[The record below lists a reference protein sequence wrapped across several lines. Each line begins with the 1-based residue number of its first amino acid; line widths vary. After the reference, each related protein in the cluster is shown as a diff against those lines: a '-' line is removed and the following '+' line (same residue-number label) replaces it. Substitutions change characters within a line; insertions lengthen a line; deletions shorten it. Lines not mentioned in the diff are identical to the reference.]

1 MGFLKKIGNI
11 NLNPLA
17 NLQLVNKNDLT
28 NLQTQ
33 NSALL
38 ATHQSAPKFRDDD
51 PDHYITSNARSS
63 LPMPYLDTPTG
74 SKVPLWRLHPHRMYE
89 MAENVGDLRAVYE
102 TIQREMFRNGLK
114 VQSKF
119 KYKCPECEKDF
130 KNKPSKNYVPM
141 GTLGSSSKKLE
152 FSCDECGYEGD
163 STTFKTP
170 DPKERV
176 KLKALMD
183 MKVNNNEQNLKVLGR
198 QYERDLD
205 IIDSAYVVVTRN
217 YNIVRKNDNSI
228 IDDITGA
235 TAVVGYVDK
244 SGNIHEDI
252 TEQPIDEFVSVHP
265 IQMTLIANDE
275 AKLGLGS
282 DNKVRWICPN
292 YAHRE
297 VILEEPKC
305 NKCGC
310 KAFTAIAET
319 NAVPFG
325 LPVAEPKRRYYAR
338 HELIWTAGK
347 YRNDML
353 YGNSPLNAVWKK
365 VMSLYHQDEYIWKYF
380 DKNRPPKSLL
390 AIGSRNYET
399 VQSFF
404 ERQRQG
410 ARADPYMPRPILL
423 NTDNVGSAIE
433 HIDLTPNFQEL
444 ELSKLRVE
452 LRQIISSIYGVQP
465 VFYGEQ
471 TQAGLGNEALQV
483 TITNRTIKWFQKFL
497 NENFYQKLGELLGVK
512 DWEIVLIDSEEI
524 DLLREEQIKGQQ
536 IDNAVK
542 MHGMGFDIATD
553 GNNDFIFSQF
563 PNPEKLE
570 MLIGGN
576 KDNPNNADDPKKS
589 KSSSA
594 NSEDKSNFGG
604 EPKLQRPSDKGG
616 ISGGDPRTGLQKS
629 DNHIMEIAKNVIQK
643 GLINNSTLTTMSK
656 ELSKTADI
664 DQTEALNTIKILINS
679 RIG

>member
-1 MGFLKKIGNI
+1 MSFFKK
-11 NLNPLA
+11 LNPVS
-17 NLQLVNKNDLT
+17 NLTLVNKNDLN

-38 ATHQSAPKFRDDD
+38 ATHQGAPKFRDDN
-51 PDHYITSNARSS
+51 PDHYINSNARAS
-63 LPMPYLDTPTG
+63 LPLPYLDTPTG

-89 MAENVGDLRAVYE
+89 MAENIGDLRAVYE
-102 TIQREMFRNGLK
+102 TIQREMFRNGMK

-119 KYKCPECEKDF
+119 KYKCPKCFKLFKD
-130 KNKPSKNYVPM
+130 KPAKDYIPM
-141 GTLGSSSKKLE
+141 SNLGSNSKKIE
-152 FSCDECGYEGD
+152 FACDECGFEAD
-163 STTFKTP
+163 SKQFITP
-170 DPKERV
+170 KPEERIILQ
-176 KLKALMD
+176 KLLD
-183 MKVNNNEQNLKVLGR
+183 NPVNNNEQALKQVGR

-205 IIDSAYVVVTRN
+205 IVDSGYCLVTRN
-217 YNIVRKNDNSI
+217 YNIVRKQNNEVLDEL
-228 IDDITGA
+228 TGA
-235 TAVVGYVDK
+235 TAVVGYVDDN
-244 SGNIHEDI
+244 GNIHENI
-252 TEQPIDEFVSVHP
+252 TEQPIDEFVRTHP
-265 IQMTLIANDE
+265 VQITMIANDE

-297 VILEEPKC
+297 NILEQPVC
-305 NKCGC
+305 DKCGC

-325 LPVAEPKRRYYAR
+325 LPVAEPKRRYYAK

-347 YRNDML
+347 SMPDLL

-365 VMSLYHQDEYIWKYF
+365 VMSLYHQDEYLWKYF
-380 DKNRPPKSLL
+380 DKDRPPKSLL
-390 AIGSRNYET
+390 AIGSRNFET

-404 ERQRQG
+404 DRQRQG

-423 NTDNVGSAIE
+423 NTDNVGQALQ
-433 HIDLTPNFQEL
+433 HIDLTPNFKEL
-444 ELSKLRVE
+444 ELSNLRTE

-471 TQAGLGNEALQV
+471 TKAGLGNESLQV

-497 NENFYQKLGELLGVK
+497 NEAFFGKIGDLLGIK

-542 MHGMGFDIATD
+542 MHTMGFDIATN
-553 GNNDFIFSQF
+553 GQGDFVYSQF

-570 MLIGGN
+570 KLLGN
-576 KDNPNNADDPKKS
+576 KDTLNNADNPEKS
-589 KSSSA
+589 KTSKGTKESQ
-594 NSEDKSNFGG
+594 SNFGG
-604 EPKLQRPSDKGG
+604 EPKLNRPSDIGGKGG
-616 ISGGDPRTGLQKS
+616 GAPKSGLQKS
-629 DNHIMEIAKNVIQK
+629 STESMGEYIIQK
-643 GLINNSTLTTMSK
+643 GLLNNSTLTTMAK
-656 ELSKTADI
+656 ELANRSGI
-664 DQTEALNTIKILINS
+664 DKDEALNIIKIIISRRINA
-679 RIG
+679 

>member
-1 MGFLKKIGNI
+1 MSFLKK
-11 NLNPLA
+11 LNPVSDLT
-17 NLQLVNKNDLT
+17 LVNKNDLT

-38 ATHQSAPKFRDDD
+38 ATHQSAPKFRDDN
-51 PDHYITSNARSS
+51 PDHFITSNARSS

-89 MAENVGDLRAVYE
+89 MAENIGDLRAVFE

-114 VQSKF
+114 VQAKF
-119 KYKCPECEKDF
+119 KYKCPECLKEF
-130 KNKPSKNYVPM
+130 KEKPSKNYVPM
-141 GTLGSSSKKLE
+141 GDLAGNQNKKIE
-152 FSCDECGYEGD
+152 FSCDECGYEAD
-163 STTFKTP
+163 ADDFIKP
-170 DPKERV
+170 DPKNRV
-176 KLKALMD
+176 KLKAIMD
-183 MKVNNNEQNLKVLGR
+183 MKANNNDQSLKIIGR

-205 IIDSAYVVVTRN
+205 TVDGGYVVATRN
-217 YNIVRKNDNSI
+217 YNILRKDNGEVL
-228 IDDITGA
+228 DEITGA
-235 TAVVGYVDK
+235 TALVGYVDK
-244 SGNIHEDI
+244 DGQIVEDLI
-252 TEQPIDEFVSVHP
+252 EQPIDEFVRVHP
-265 IQMTLIANDE
+265 VQITMIANDE

-297 VILEEPKC
+297 VILEQPVC
-305 NKCGC
+305 DKCGC

-325 LPVAEPKRRYYAR
+325 LPVAEPKRRYYAK

-347 YRNDML
+347 YMPDLL
-353 YGNSPLNAVWKK
+353 YGNSPLNAIWKK
-365 VMSLYHQDEYIWKYF
+365 VMSLYHQDEYMWKYF
-380 DKNRPPKSLL
+380 DKDRPPKSLL

-423 NTDNVGSAIE
+423 NTDNVGQALQ
-433 HIDLTPNFQEL
+433 HIDLTPNFKEL
-444 ELSKLRVE
+444 ELSGLRTE
-452 LRQIISSIYGVQP
+452 MRQIISSIYGVQP

-471 TQAGLGNEALQV
+471 TKAGLGNESLQV
-483 TITNRTIKWFQKFL
+483 TITNRTIKWYQKFL
-497 NENFYQKLGELLGVK
+497 NENFYGKIGDMVGIH

-524 DLLREEQIKGQQ
+524 DLLRDEQIKGQQ

-553 GNNDFIFSQF
+553 GNGDFVYSQF

-570 MLIGGN
+570 MMIGGN
-576 KDNPNNADDPKKS
+576 KDNPNNADDPSKS
-589 KSSSA
+589 KTSKGTNES
-594 NSEDKSNFGG
+594 KTNFGG
-604 EPKLQRPSDKGG
+604 EPKLNRPSDKGG
-616 ISGGDPRTGLQKS
+616 ALGGAPKSGLQKS
-629 DNHIMEIAKNVIQK
+629 DEEVMRLAKNVIQK

-656 ELSKTADI
+656 ELAKTAGV
-664 DQTEALNTIKILINS
+664 DQTQALNAIKILINS